1 MIYILT
7 IILSLILII
16 FFHELSHLLIACA
29 VGKKPKILS
38 VGFWK
43 PYQSIKIKDIQ
54 FRITP
59 FILGGFISFTD
70 NFNKSME
77 EVKKLTCSKQL
88 YIYLAGCLG
97 NMFVGLI
104 IFSFCC
110 WYLFKDLTLLF
121 KLIYENILFF
131 YGIFFT
137 LFSKEIL
144 TIMFLN
150 NVTGLTLLILLFFGM
165 LSFMTGIINLIP
177 IPPTD
182 GWHIIQAIIEKIK
195 KKNFSYKV

>member
-1 MIYILT
+1 
-7 IILSLILII
+7 
-16 FFHELSHLLIACA
+16 
-29 VGKKPKILS
+29 
-38 VGFWK
+38 
-43 PYQSIKIKDIQ
+43 
-54 FRITP
+54 
-59 FILGGFISFTD
+59 
-70 NFNKSME
+70 ME
-77 EVKKLTCSKQL
+77 EVKKL